1 MRAALT
7 RSRCLP
13 FEAIAATHAI
23 AGSGGKTGGVVVRMP
38 PAP

>member
-7 RSRCLP
+7 RGYGP
-13 FEAIAATHAI
+13 PVEATAEAHAI
-23 AGSGGKTGGVVVRMP
+23 AGSGGRTGSVVVRMP